1 MTSAFARK
9 KIREMLAEDLGSGD
23 VTSDALVQ
31 SKTKAIAEVVAKQA
45 GILAGVAEATIAF
58 NEMGVKVKTVKSDGA
73 KIKAGDVVMRL
84 EGPARKILAAERVA
98 LNLLMRMSGIATATR
113 ELINRA
119 RRRNPNVAI
128 AATRKTA
135 PLLTY
140 FDKRA
145 VVAAGGEPHRY
156 RLSDQILIKGNHL
169 RLVSSV
175 AEAVHHVRKTART
188 AKIEVEVTKPEEVLD
203 AAKAGADIVM
213 LDNMKP
219 AEIIR
224 AIKMLEHEGLR
235 SRVVLEASGRIEPSN
250 VESFAATGVDMISSG
265 YMTMRAPALD
275 ISLEI
280 KKQRVK
286 FTTMRRRVE
295 SGVII

>member
-9 KIREMLAEDLGSGD
+9 KIREMLVEDLGSGD
-23 VTSDALVQ
+23 VTSDALIQ
-31 SKTKAIAEVVAKQA
+31 PKTKAIAEVVAKQA

-73 KIKAGDVVMRL
+73 KIKAGDVVMHL

-119 RRRNPNVAI
+119 RRRNPNVTI

-156 RLSDQILIKGNHL
+156 RLSDQILIKDNHL

-175 AEAVHHVRKTART
+175 AEAVRHVRKTART

-213 LDNMKP
+213 LDNMVP
-219 AEIIR
+219 AEIVR
-224 AIKMLEHEGLR
+224 AIEMLKQEGLR
-235 SRVVLEASGRIEPSN
+235 SKVVLEASGKIEPSN
-250 VESFAATGVDMISSG
+250 VGSFAATGVDIISSG
-265 YMTMRAPALD
+265 YMTMRGPALD
-275 ISLEI
+275 MSLEI
-280 KKQRVK
+280 KKAK
-286 FTTMRRRVE
+286 
-295 SGVII
+295 S